1 MRLPVPAGAARWPV
15 LCPVWKYRRTRETVA
30 RKLLV
35 RTLQTPDVRV
45 QTAENVFTQKIT
57 CDLMAIA
64 MCGLN
69 YQLCSDSS
77 VFHNAKAKC
86 HVSISLIFV
95 HEKLARSSW
104 PIVADLPRGSGSGWL
119 YWWSFIH
126 QDKSTTSQ
134 DAIREALWIA
144 QSRLKY
150 QSSFVLAM
158 VLTVHPL

>member
-1 MRLPVPAGAARWPV
+1 MTNEVTSASWCCSV
-15 LCPVWKYRRTRETVA
+15 LCPVLKYRRTRETVA

-35 RTLQTPDVRV
+35 RTLQTLDVRV
-45 QTAENVFTQKIT
+45 QTAENVTQKII

-77 VFHNAKAKC
+77 VYHNAKAKC

-95 HEKLARSSW
+95 HEKLARSCW
-104 PIVADLPRGSGSGWL
+104 PIVADLPRVSGSGWL

-134 DAIREALWIA
+134 DAIREAL
-144 QSRLKY
+144 
-150 QSSFVLAM
+150 
-158 VLTVHPL
+158 